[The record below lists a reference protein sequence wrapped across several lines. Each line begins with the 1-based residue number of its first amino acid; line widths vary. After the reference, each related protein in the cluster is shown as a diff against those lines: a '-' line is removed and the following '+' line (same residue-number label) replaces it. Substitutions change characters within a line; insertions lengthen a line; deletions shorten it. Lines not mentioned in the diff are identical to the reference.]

1 MSTLIRD
8 NMFDLID
15 SDSLDTAALAKE
27 LMLWMGTDELKKF
40 VREYGYNEL
49 WQDVDAEQDES

>member
-8 NMFDLID
+8 NMFDLVD
-15 SDSLDTAALAKE
+15 SDSIDTAKLAKE

-40 VREYGYNEL
+40 VREYEYNTL
-49 WQDVDAEQDES
+49 WEDVDADQDES

>member
-15 SDSLDTAALAKE
+15 SDSLDSAALAKE
-27 LMLWMGTDELKKF
+27 LMLWMGTNELKQF
-40 VREYGYNEL
+40 VRAHGYNEL
-49 WQDVDAEQDES
+49 WEDVDAEQEES